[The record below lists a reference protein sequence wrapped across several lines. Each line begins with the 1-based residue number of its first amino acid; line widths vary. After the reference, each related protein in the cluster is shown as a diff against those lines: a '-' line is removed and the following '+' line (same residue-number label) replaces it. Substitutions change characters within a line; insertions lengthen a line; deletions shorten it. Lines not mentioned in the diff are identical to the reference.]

1 MTLPSGPD
9 LDSVAPPHQVNHDVD
24 HYVDHY
30 ADLAQSIAAQLAT
43 GSAGPEIQLNQIQ
56 LNRPGTEAGFYS
68 ALPDFSVLCV
78 SGPDAVTFLHSQVTN
93 DLVVL
98 ADQSAQLNGY
108 CTPKGRLL
116 ATAITWRLADS
127 IRLLV
132 PSPEAESLASRLKK
146 YVMRAKVSIT
156 LEEHIAVIGIAQSS
170 GDVLAGI
177 GMNSP
182 SPMRA
187 SVSGDR
193 AAVGLESVIAEG
205 RRWGRQLLLLRGSE
219 LSKVWQTLGQFLS
232 PASTSDWRW
241 LEVLSGQPRIVGG
254 AVEQFVPQMIN
265 LERVEGVN
273 FKKGCYPGQ
282 EVVARSQYLGKLKR
296 RMFLA
301 TTQGAH
307 YLPGSDVFVTGQVE
321 PVGQVVLGA
330 PVPQTNGP
338 FPHTTQVVL
347 FEASREIVDANLE
360 QAGLH
365 LEGPDGPVLAGLAL
379 PYAL

>member
-1 MTLPSGPD
+1 MTLPPGPP
-9 LDSVAPPHQVNHDVD
+9 LDSVTPQ
-24 HYVDHY
+24 HYVE
-30 ADLAQSIAAQLAT
+30 LAQSIAAQLAT
-43 GSAGPEIQLNQIQ
+43 GCAGPEIQLHQIRQ
-56 LNRPGTEAGFYS
+56 DRPGPEAGFYS

-93 DLVVL
+93 DLAVL

-132 PSPEAESLASRLKK
+132 PSPEAMSLASRLRK
-146 YVMRAKVSIT
+146 YVMRAKVSIEV
-156 LEEHIAVIGIAQSS
+156 EEQIAVIGIAQSD
-170 GDVLAGI
+170 GDVLAEL
-177 GMNSP
+177 GMHSP
-182 SPMRA
+182 SPMCA

-193 AAVGLESVIAEG
+193 AAVGLEPVIVEG
-205 RRWGRQLLLLRGSE
+205 RRLARQLFLLRGTE
-219 LSKVWQTLGQFLS
+219 LFEVWQTLERFLS
-232 PASTSDWRW
+232 PGSTSDWRW

-265 LERVEGVN
+265 LERVDGVN

-301 TTQGAH
+301 STQGADCW
-307 YLPGSDVFVTGQVE
+307 PGSDVFATGQTE

-330 PVPQTNGP
+330 PVPQRNGT
-338 FPHTTQVVL
+338 FPTTTQMVL
-347 FEASREIVDANLE
+347 FEASREIVDENLG

-365 LEGPDGPVLAGLAL
+365 LEGPGGRVLSGLAL

>member
-1 MTLPSGPD
+1 MTLPPGPAPACG
-9 LDSVAPPHQVNHDVD
+9 APPLHIDQHVD
-24 HYVDHY
+24 HYVD
-30 ADLAQSIAAQLAT
+30 LARSISGQLAT
-43 GSAGPEIQLNQIQ
+43 GVAGPEIHLSQIQ
-56 LNRPGTEAGFYS
+56 LDGPGTGAGFYT

-78 SGPDAVTFLHSQVTN
+78 DGPDAVAFLHSQVTN
-93 DLVVL
+93 DLAVL
-98 ADQSAQLNGY
+98 ADQAVQLNGY

-132 PSPEAESLASRLKK
+132 PSPEAMSLAARLRK
-146 YVMRAKVSIT
+146 YVMRAKVSIS
-156 LEEHIAVIGIAQSS
+156 LEEHVAVIGIAQSS

-177 GMNSP
+177 GMTSP

-193 AAVGLESVIAEG
+193 AAVGLEPVIADG
-205 RRWGRQLLLLRGSE
+205 QKWGRQLLLLRGSE

-265 LERVEGVN
+265 LERVDGVN

-301 TTQGAH
+301 TTQGAQC
-307 YLPGSDVFVTGQVE
+307 LPGSDVFVTGQAE

-330 PVPQTNGP
+330 PVPQHNGS
-338 FPHTTQVVL
+338 FPHITQVVL

>member
-1 MTLPSGPD
+1 MTLPSGPA
-9 LDSVAPPHQVNHDVD
+9 LDSVAPPHQVNHG
-24 HYVDHY
+24 VDHY

-93 DLVVL
+93 DLAVL

-132 PSPEAESLASRLKK
+132 PSPEAASLASRLRK
-146 YVMRAKVSIT
+146 YVMRAKVSIA
-156 LEEHIAVIGIAQSS
+156 LEEHLAVIGIAQSS

-182 SPMRA
+182 PAMRT

-193 AAVGLESVIAEG
+193 AAVGLEPVITEG
-205 RRWGRQLLLLRGSE
+205 RRWGRKLLLLRGSE
-219 LSKVWQTLGQFLS
+219 LSEIWQTLGQFLS

-265 LERVEGVN
+265 LERVDGVS

-301 TTQGAH
+301 TTQVALC
-307 YLPGSDVFVTGQVE
+307 LPGSDVFVTGQAE

-330 PVPQTNGP
+330 PVPQHNGL

>member
-1 MTLPSGPD
+1 
-9 LDSVAPPHQVNHDVD
+9 VAPPHQVNHG
-24 HYVDHY
+24 VDHY

-93 DLVVL
+93 DLAVL

-132 PSPEAESLASRLKK
+132 PSPEAASLASRLRK
-146 YVMRAKVSIT
+146 YVMRAKVSIA
-156 LEEHIAVIGIAQSS
+156 LEEHLAVIGIAQSS

-182 SPMRA
+182 PAMRT

-193 AAVGLESVIAEG
+193 AAVGLEPVITEG
-205 RRWGRQLLLLRGSE
+205 RRWGRKLLLLRGSE
-219 LSKVWQTLGQFLS
+219 LSEIWQTLGQFLS

-265 LERVEGVN
+265 LERVDGVS

-301 TTQGAH
+301 TTQVALC
-307 YLPGSDVFVTGQVE
+307 LPGSDVFVTGQAE

-330 PVPQTNGP
+330 PVPQHNGL